1 MGQIVTVFFFCKQ
14 KGRKVSN
21 LHHGNWEMDPCPK
34 IKWVFSKRSFLS
46 HNDHYLR
53 FMSGHEQKFSSPI
66 APAAKSIYGPCA
78 GDWHVTSLKGNVTSI
93 KQECSDGTS
102 HIYES
107 RTVSWKTH
115 DARAEILKGSWVPSH
130 LSVSVRKQQVL
141 RETW

>member
-1 MGQIVTVFFFCKQ
+1 MGQIVTVPFASK
-14 KGRKVSN
+14 KGEKFQIYTMEIEN
-21 LHHGNWEMDPCPK
+21 MDPCPK
-34 IKWVFSKRSFLS
+34 IKWVFSKRSFLLP
-46 HNDHYLR
+46 HNDHDLR

-115 DARAEILKGSWVPSH
+115 DARAKILKGS
-130 LSVSVRKQQVL
+130 
-141 RETW
+141 